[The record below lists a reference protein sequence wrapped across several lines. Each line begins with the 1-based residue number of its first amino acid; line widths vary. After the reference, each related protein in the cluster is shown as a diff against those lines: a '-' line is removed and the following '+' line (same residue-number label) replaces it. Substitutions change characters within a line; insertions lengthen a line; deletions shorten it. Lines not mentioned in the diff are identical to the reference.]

1 MLARVNKVKEALIET
16 AVRLSGVASVIFMI
30 AIMAFLF
37 RDALPVLRDTTLGQ
51 LLSGPDW
58 RPTSAEPQFGYLP
71 LMLGSLLVTGVAIAL
86 AVPMGV
92 GCAVFIAEVVPRWVR
107 EVAKPAVELLAAI
120 PSVVFGFI
128 GLTMVGAWIKGVTG
142 LASSRMSAPEWL
154 KTALD
159 MPTPLAAITG
169 SVVLA
174 FMSLP
179 TIVSIAEDALTAVPR
194 PYRDASLAMGATKW
208 QTIRRV
214 TVPAARSGILASIML
229 GIGRTIG
236 ETMTV
241 LMVTGNSAV
250 MPALGKG
257 LFRPVR
263 TMTAT
268 IAAEMGETAYRT
280 PHYHALFM
288 LGLCLLLITFA
299 VSTAAD
305 LIMNR
310 TKHVERR

>member
-1 MLARVNKVKEALIET
+1 MRPRHRRIAERVLEGLI
-16 AVRLSGVASVIFMI
+16 RFSGVLSIIVAGL
-30 AIMAFLF
+30 IMLFLLG
-37 RDALPVLRDTTLGQ
+37 DALPALQSSTLGE
-51 LLSGPDW
+51 LLLGRTW
-58 RPTSAEPQFGYLP
+58 RPTAAEPEFGFLP
-71 LMLGSLLVTGVAIAL
+71 LALGSLLVTAVAIAL

-92 GCAVFIAEVVPRWVR
+92 GCAVFISEVMSPRFR
-107 EVAKPAVELLAAI
+107 EAAKPAIELLAAI

-128 GLTMVGAWIKGVTG
+128 GLEVVGAWLKGATG
-142 LASSRMSAPEWL
+142 FASSHVAGPDWL
-154 KTALD
+154 KGALN

-174 FMSLP
+174 FMALP
-179 TIVSIAEDALTAVPR
+179 TIVSIAEDALRAVPSS
-194 PYRDASLAMGATKW
+194 YRNASLAMGATKW

-214 TVPAARSGILASIML
+214 TLPAARQGIVAAVML
-229 GIGRTIG
+229 GIGRTVG

-241 LMVTGNSAV
+241 LMVTGNAAV
-250 MPALGKG
+250 IPALDKG

-280 PHYHALFM
+280 PHYHVLFM

-299 VSTAAD
+299 VNTAAD
-305 LIMNR
+305 VIVNR